1 MARPKGAL
9 NKRPGIPKV
18 LLTDA
23 MAKLA
28 VAVGAGESWAIQA
41 VLDRH
46 MPKMKPV
53 TPDDSIDADYIRA
66 KIFETVEMEKRLTA
80 LEEKNDKQ

>member
-46 MPKMKPV
+46 MPKLKAV
-53 TPDDSIDADYIRA
+53 TPEDSLDARVLEA
-66 KIFETVEMEKRLTA
+66 RIFELVEMDKRLTA
-80 LEEKNDKQ
+80 LEENNDK